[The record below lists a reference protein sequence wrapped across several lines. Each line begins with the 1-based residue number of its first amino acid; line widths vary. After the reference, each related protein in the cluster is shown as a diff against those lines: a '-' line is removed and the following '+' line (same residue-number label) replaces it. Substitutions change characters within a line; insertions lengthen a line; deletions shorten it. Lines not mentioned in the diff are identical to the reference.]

1 MDDFYTF
8 DAAAAYMEF
17 LNGGAPLTDWQETQ
31 EWAAGV
37 MRAPVLVIETEEE
50 KADDE

>member
-17 LNGGAPLTDWQETQ
+17 LNGGAPCDDWQETQ
-31 EWAAGV
+31 EWTAGV
-37 MRAPVLVIETEEE
+37 MRRPVRVIEEEE
-50 KADDE
+50 ERE